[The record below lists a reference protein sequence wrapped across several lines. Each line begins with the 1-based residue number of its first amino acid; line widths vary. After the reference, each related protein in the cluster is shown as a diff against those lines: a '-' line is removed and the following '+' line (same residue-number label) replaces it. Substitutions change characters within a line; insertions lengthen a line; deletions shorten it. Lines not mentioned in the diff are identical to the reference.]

1 MLAMV
6 GKDRQFPVVLS
17 VVKSFKAASFA
28 CAGEVVLAAVQFA
41 AGEENANTAFVKD
54 QNAKCI

>member
-1 MLAMV
+1 MV
-6 GKDRQFPVVLS
+6 GRDRQFPVVLS
-17 VVKSFKAASFA
+17 VVKSFKAASLT

-41 AGEENANTAFVKD
+41 AGDENANTAFVKD